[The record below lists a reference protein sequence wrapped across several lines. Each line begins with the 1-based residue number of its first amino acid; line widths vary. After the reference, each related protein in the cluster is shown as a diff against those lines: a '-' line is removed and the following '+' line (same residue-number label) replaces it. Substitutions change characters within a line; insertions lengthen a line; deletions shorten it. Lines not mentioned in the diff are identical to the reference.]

1 MLKTKHLALS
11 LFLGFFVTQSF
22 AQGLGNSPYS
32 PIGLGDISNGT
43 AISNDMMGGTGVS
56 FGGKI
61 GVNLQ
66 NPAMLAKNGFVGFN
80 IGLAG
85 QRKTISTSSAT
96 QKTFGMG
103 LQYLSL
109 VLPTNKKWTI
119 GVNLQPYSRVD
130 YKATL
135 EKSIVGENSKVLYN
149 FESVGGVT
157 KIGLA
162 NGVQLGKSLYAG
174 IELGYLIGSIQRD
187 TTSQLIVGSGQN
199 YYIQYGN
206 RLSFSKGGVLKGG
219 LTYQQKLSKKWQL
232 NVGGTY
238 EISSTFKA
246 EQLRSVGTLIDN
258 GTGPS
263 KIKATDTLGVYSG
276 NIKLPSRYRVGIS
289 LESPYKWIFA
299 AEYSV
304 QDWST
309 FKNMSSTSSSYLG
322 ASKTMN
328 FGVEYIPNA
337 TSTKYFNQ
345 VFYRVGFQNQQTPYI
360 VNGTLIKDQSITFGM
375 SMPMAYRSAN
385 YIDLGFALGRRGTTA
400 NGLVLENYFK
410 VNIGFSLIDA
420 RWFLKPK
427 ID

>member
-43 AISNDMMGGTGVS
+43 SVANDMMGGTGVS
-56 FGGKI
+56 FGGRI
-61 GVNLQ
+61 GANLQ
-66 NPAMLAKNGFVGFN
+66 NPAMLVKNSFVGFN
-80 IGLAG
+80 IGLSG
-85 QRKTISTSSAT
+85 QNKTINTSSAS
-96 QKTFGMG
+96 QKVFGMG
-103 LQYLSL
+103 LQYLSF
-109 VLPTNKKWTI
+109 VFPTNKKWTMGI
-119 GVNLQPYSRVD
+119 NLQPYSRVD

-135 EKSIVGENSKVLYN
+135 SKSVVGENSKVLYN

-157 KIGLA
+157 KVGLG
-162 NGVQLGKSLYAG
+162 NGFQIGKSLYAG
-174 IELGYLIGSIQRD
+174 FELGYLLGSIQRD
-187 TTSQLIVGSGQN
+187 TTSQLILGTSQN
-199 YYIQYGN
+199 YYIRYGN
-206 RLSFSKGGVLKGG
+206 RLSFSKGGVLKAG
-219 LTYQQKLSKKWQL
+219 LAYQQKLSKKWQL

-238 EISSTFKA
+238 EISSSLKA

-263 KIKATDTLGVYSG
+263 KIKATDTLGVYTGSVR
-276 NIKLPSRYRVGIS
+276 LPSRYRVGIS
-289 LESPYKWIFA
+289 LESPYKLTVA

-309 FKNMSSTSSSYLG
+309 FKNMSNSTSSYLG
-322 ASKTMN
+322 MSKTMN

-360 VNGTLIKDQSITFGM
+360 VNGMMIKDQSITFGM
-375 SMPMAYRSAN
+375 SVPMAYRSAN
-385 YIDLGFALGRRGTTA
+385 YIDLGFALGRRGTTS
-400 NGLVLENYFK
+400 NNLVLENYFK
-410 VNIGFSLIDA
+410 INVGFSLIDA